1 MNNILLSTSE
11 LSRILPIHLLPSAW
25 ASLLRELVCSSAVQK
40 AALWVQTCLLTDLH
54 MQYLGPVGSPFPPGA
69 IWSPA
74 TFFAVFFPIND
85 HIMFRWQ
92 QQPLP
97 TSKGNSR
104 SFWFLR
110 KIPQQ
115 KRKSWALSCQPALLN
130 YQQILHQWPRK
141 SLEKYCFINPRSHSY
156 HLENETHSFLSL
168 RKKSSSIRIQR
179 AILTKRLKRPF
190 LRNPETRFGVRKIVS
205 ILHMLYIVSL
215 DFHPAVQVMSWISPW
230 VTCSVFQSFAEL
242 QIPSQMQCP
251 GLQNMSI
258 YILKQLSAD

>member
-1 MNNILLSTSE
+1 
-11 LSRILPIHLLPSAW
+11 
-25 ASLLRELVCSSAVQK
+25 
-40 AALWVQTCLLTDLH
+40 
-54 MQYLGPVGSPFPPGA
+54 MQYLGPVGSPFPHGA

-74 TFFAVFFPIND
+74 TFRQFSFLPIKD

-141 SLEKYCFINPRSHSY
+141 GLGKYCFINPRSHSY
-156 HLENETHSFLSL
+156 HLENEAHSFLSL
-168 RKKSSSIRIQR
+168 RKKSSSNRIQR
-179 AILTKRLKRPF
+179 AILAKRLKRPF

-205 ILHMLYIVSL
+205 TLHMLYIVSL
-215 DFHPAVQVMSWISPW
+215 DFHPAAQAMSWISPC
-230 VTCSVFQSFAEL
+230 VTYSVFQSFTEL

>member
-1 MNNILLSTSE
+1 M
-11 LSRILPIHLLPSAW
+11 H
-25 ASLLRELVCSSAVQK
+25 C
-40 AALWVQTCLLTDLH
+40 
-54 MQYLGPVGSPFPPGA
+54 LGPVGSPFPHGA

-74 TFFAVFFPIND
+74 TFLQFSFLPIND

-97 TSKGNSR
+97 TSKGNSK

-168 RKKSSSIRIQR
+168 RKKSSSNRIQR

-205 ILHMLYIVSL
+205 ILHVLYLVSL
-215 DFHPAVQVMSWISPW
+215 DFHPGCTSHLLNLTLSYIFCV
-230 VTCSVFQSFAEL
+230 SVPLFRASNSLSNTVFRAAEHVYL
-242 QIPSQMQCP
+242 HP
-251 GLQNMSI
+251 
-258 YILKQLSAD
+258 